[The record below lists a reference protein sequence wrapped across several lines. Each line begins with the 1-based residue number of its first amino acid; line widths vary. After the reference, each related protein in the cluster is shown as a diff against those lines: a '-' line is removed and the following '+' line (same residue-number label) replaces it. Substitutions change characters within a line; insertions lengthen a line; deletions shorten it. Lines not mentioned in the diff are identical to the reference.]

1 MQVEITGKHLEIT
14 ASMRE
19 HLIAQLDKLNQF
31 FKDKQSA
38 SAHAVI
44 TVEKNRQIAE
54 IMVTW
59 REHVLKAQDSDKDL
73 YQAINKAVDKIEKQ
87 ARRMK
92 EKVVSRKQ
100 HAKPTAEI
108 APEPD
113 GAVDAAPLPPGPPPP
128 PPPGAGPPAPLPPR
142 IINVSTE
149 TLKPMTPEEA
159 VLTLDGDNNQFV
171 VFRDAET
178 ERVMVLY
185 KRADGNFG
193 LMQP

>member
-14 ASMRE
+14 VALRE
-19 HLIAQLDKLNQF
+19 HLSAHLDKINQF

-38 SAHAVI
+38 SAHVVI

-73 YQAINKAVDKIEKQ
+73 YQAINKAVEKIEKQ

-92 EKVVSRKQ
+92 EKVVSRKH

-108 APEPD
+108 APDAE
-113 GAVDAAPLPPGPPPP
+113 GAVAV
-128 PPPGAGPPAPLPPR
+128 APLPPR
-142 IINVSTE
+142 IINVSTGA
-149 TLKPMTPEEA
+149 LKPMTPEEA
-159 VLTLDGDNNQFV
+159 VLTIDGESNQFV
-171 VFRDAET
+171 VFRDSES
-178 ERVMVLY
+178 ERVSVLY

>member
-1 MQVEITGKHLEIT
+1 MQVELTGKHLEIT
-14 ASMRE
+14 APLRE
-19 HLIAQLDKLNQF
+19 HVVAQLEKVNQF

-38 SAHAVI
+38 SAHVVI

-73 YQAINKAVDKIEKQ
+73 YQAINKAVEKIEKQ

-113 GAVDAAPLPPGPPPP
+113 GAVDAAPLPP
-128 PPPGAGPPAPLPPR
+128 R
-142 IINVSTE
+142 IINVSPG

-159 VLTLDGDNNQFV
+159 MLTLDGDSNQFA